1 MKRIKICIRVGDKEQ
16 SKKKKLGS
24 RVGVGEHKKRSEV
37 GNLRRKNWLA

>member
-1 MKRIKICIRVGDKEQ
+1 MYIRVGDKEQ

-24 RVGVGEHKKRSEV
+24 RVGDGEHKKKREV